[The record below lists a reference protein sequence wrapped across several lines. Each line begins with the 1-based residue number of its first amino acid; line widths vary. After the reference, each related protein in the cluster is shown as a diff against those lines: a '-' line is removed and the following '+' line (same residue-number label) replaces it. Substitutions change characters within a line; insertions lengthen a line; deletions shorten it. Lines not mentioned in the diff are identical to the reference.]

1 MAMFHSG
8 MELLL
13 NAMGLLVLLFGGL
26 LIMDGELTLAE
37 LITFNLYVASIQSPI
52 RRLAQFVEQFNTG
65 MAGFHRFQEVMR
77 EKPDIVD
84 APDAKPLKNVE
95 GDIRFEDVTFAYE
108 EGRSVLEH
116 VNLHIPSGQ
125 MLALVGPSGGG
136 KTTLC
141 QLIPRFYEV
150 REGAILL
157 DGQDIRS
164 LKLADLRGAIGIV
177 QQDVFLFAGS
187 VLENIR
193 YGRPDATFEEV
204 DGSGE
209 TGGNS
214 RRHPANAGWIRYR
227 GGRARHFALRWA
239 KTARF
244 HRAHLPQEPAHSDPG

>member
-1 MAMFHSG
+1 M
-8 MELLL
+8 
-13 NAMGLLVLLFGGL
+13 
-26 LIMDGELTLAE
+26 
-37 LITFNLYVASIQSPI
+37 
-52 RRLAQFVEQFNTG
+52 
-65 MAGFHRFQEVMR
+65 
-77 EKPDIVD
+77 
-84 APDAKPLKNVE
+84 
-95 GDIRFEDVTFAYE
+95 
-108 EGRSVLEH
+108 LEH

-204 DGSGE
+204 VEAAKLAEIHDDILQMPDGYDTVVGERGILLSGGQKQRVSIARIFLKNPRILILDE
-209 TGGNS
+209 ATSALDTATEVRIQSALNRLAQGRTTLVIAHRLSTIRNADEIVVIGEHGIEEQARTRVDGAG
-214 RRHPANAGWIRYR
+214 RRV
-227 GGRARHFALRWA
+227 
-239 KTARF
+239 
-244 HRAHLPQEPAHSDPG
+244 